1 MLNKPNW
8 KSTLKSLLYLTP
20 ALLFIGIFNI
30 YPIFKSL
37 AMSFYQDYNI
47 FSGEIGSYGLE
58 NFIEIFNDPAFFRA
72 IWNTFIFVLGV
83 VPISIVLSLFIA
95 VMLNRIQWLS
105 DFFRSVYFLPFV
117 TSTVAIS
124 IVWNWLY
131 HTRYGLINYLLS
143 FIGVDPI
150 AWLTDPNWA
159 LPALIIMSIW
169 KGLGYNII
177 LFLVGLNNIDKTY
190 YQAARI
196 DGANSWKQFTQ
207 ITVPLLSPYI
217 LLVSIIG
224 VINSFKVFT
233 EVYSLFSGRPGPAG
247 SALTMVFYIY
257 EKFYTEFQYGV
268 ATAAGIVLFLIIL
281 IFTLL
286 QRWISNRFIYN

>member
-1 MLNKPNW
+1 MASKPTW
-8 KSTLKSLLYLTP
+8 KSTFKSLLYLLP
-20 ALLFIGIFNI
+20 ALIFIGIFNI

-37 AMSFYQDYNI
+37 AMSFYEEYNI
-47 FSGEIGSYGLE
+47 FSGEVGAYGLG
-58 NFIEIFNDPAFFRA
+58 NFTAIFNDPDFFRA
-72 IWNTFIFVLGV
+72 ISNTFIFVLGV
-83 VPISIVLSLFIA
+83 IPVSIIISLFVAI
-95 VMLNRIQWLS
+95 MLNRIKVLS
-105 DFFRSVYFLPFV
+105 SFFRSVYFLPFV

-131 HTRYGLINYLLS
+131 HTRYGLINYFLS
-143 FIGVDPI
+143 FVGIDAI
-150 AWLTDPNWA
+150 AWLTNPDFA

-177 LFLVGLNNIDKTY
+177 LFLVGLNNIDETY
-190 YQAARI
+190 YKAARI
-196 DGANSWKQFTQ
+196 DGADNRQQFIN
-207 ITVPLLSPYI
+207 ITIPLLSPYI

-257 EKFYTEFQYGV
+257 EKFYTEYQYGM
-268 ATAAGIVLFLIIL
+268 ATAAGIILFLIIL

-286 QRWISNRFIYN
+286 QRWISSRFIYD

>member
-1 MLNKPNW
+1 MLNKPTW
-8 KSTLKSLLYLTP
+8 KSTLQSLLYLAP
-20 ALLFIGIFNI
+20 ALIFIGIFNI

-47 FSGEIGSYGLE
+47 FTGEVGSYGLE
-58 NFIEIFNDPAFFRA
+58 NFVEIFNDPSFFKA
-72 IWNTFIFVLGV
+72 ISNTFVFVLGV
-83 VPISIVLSLFIA
+83 VPISIILSLFIA
-95 VMLNRIQWLS
+95 VMLNRITGLS

-131 HTRYGLINYLLS
+131 HTRYGLINYFLS
-143 FIGVDPI
+143 FMGVDPI

-177 LFLVGLNNIDKTY
+177 LFLVGLNNIDEMY
-190 YQAARI
+190 YRAARV
-196 DGANSWKQFTQ
+196 DGADSWKQFTQ
-207 ITVPLLSPYI
+207 ITVPLLNPYI

-281 IFTLL
+281 VFTLL
-286 QRWISNRFIYN
+286 QRWVSKRFIYN

>member
-1 MLNKPNW
+1 MQNKPSW
-8 KSTLKSLLYLTP
+8 KSTFQSLLYLAP
-20 ALLFIGIFNI
+20 ALILIGIFNI

-37 AMSFYQDYNI
+37 AMSFYTDYNI
-47 FSGEIGSYGLE
+47 FTGEVKSYGLD
-58 NFIEIFNDPAFFRA
+58 NFSRIFADPNFFRA
-72 IWNTFIFVLGV
+72 IKNTFFFVLGV
-83 VPISIVLSLFIA
+83 VPISIVISLAIA
-95 VMLNRIQWLS
+95 ILLNRIPKLS

-117 TSTVAIS
+117 TSTVAVS

-131 HTRYGLINYLLS
+131 HTRFGLINYFLS

-150 AWLTDPNWA
+150 AWLTDPNYSIMA
-159 LPALIIMSIW
+159 LVIMSVW

-177 LFLVGLNNIDKTY
+177 LFLVGLNNINKTY
-190 YQAARI
+190 YQAAEV
-196 DGANSWKQFTQ
+196 DGAKSWQQFTN

-233 EVYSLFSGRPGPAG
+233 EVYSLFAGRPGPAG

-257 EKFYTEFQYGV
+257 EKFYTEYQYGV
-268 ATAAGIVLFLIIL
+268 ASAAGIVLFLIIL
-281 IFTLL
+281 VFTLL
-286 QRWISNRFIYN
+286 QRLISNRFVHN

>member
-1 MLNKPNW
+1 MLTKPTW
-8 KSTLKSLLYLTP
+8 KSTLQSLLYLAP
-20 ALLFIGIFNI
+20 ALIFIGIFNI

-47 FSGEIGSYGLE
+47 FTGEVGSYGLE
-58 NFIEIFNDPAFFRA
+58 NFVEIFNDPSFFQA
-72 IWNTFIFVLGV
+72 IGNTFLFVLGV
-83 VPISIVLSLFIA
+83 VPISIILSLFIA
-95 VMLNRIQWLS
+95 VMLNRIKWLS
-105 DFFRSVYFLPFV
+105 DFFRSIYFLPFV

-159 LPALIIMSIW
+159 MPALIIMSIW

-177 LFLVGLNNIDKTY
+177 LFLVGINNIDEMY
-190 YQAARI
+190 YRAARI
-196 DGANSWKQFTQ
+196 DGADSWKQFTQ

-281 IFTLL
+281 VFTLL
-286 QRWISNRFIYN
+286 QRWVSKRFIYN

>member
-1 MLNKPNW
+1 MRNKPSW
-8 KSTLKSLLYLTP
+8 KSTLQSLLYLAP
-20 ALLFIGIFNI
+20 ALTLITVFNI

-37 AMSFYQDYNI
+37 AMSFYTDYNI
-47 FSGEIGSYGLE
+47 FTGEVKSYGLQ
-58 NFIEIFNDPAFFRA
+58 NFTKIFADPNFFRA
-72 IWNTFIFVLGV
+72 IKNTFFFVLGV
-83 VPISIVLSLFIA
+83 VPISIVISLAIA
-95 VMLNRIQWLS
+95 ILLNRIPKLS

-117 TSTVAIS
+117 TSTVAVS

-131 HTRYGLINYLLS
+131 HTRFGLINYFLS
-143 FIGVDPI
+143 FVGVDAI
-150 AWLTDPNWA
+150 SWLTDPNYSIMA
-159 LPALIIMSIW
+159 LVIMSVW

-177 LFLVGLNNIDKTY
+177 LFLVGLNNINKTY
-190 YQAARI
+190 YQAAEI
-196 DGANSWKQFTQ
+196 DGAKGWQKFTN

-257 EKFYTEFQYGV
+257 EKFYTEYQYGV
-268 ATAAGIVLFLIIL
+268 ASAAGIVLFLIIL

-286 QRWISNRFIYN
+286 QRFVSNKFVHN

>member
-1 MLNKPNW
+1 MVNKPTL
-8 KSTLKSLLYLTP
+8 KSTLKSLLYLSP
-20 ALLFIGIFNI
+20 ALIFIGIFNI
-30 YPIFKSL
+30 FPIFKSL
-37 AMSFYQDYNI
+37 AMSFYEDYNI
-47 FSGEIGSYGLE
+47 FTGEVGEYGFD
-58 NFIEIFNDPAFFRA
+58 NFVEIFSDPDFFTA
-72 IWNTFIFVLGV
+72 IWNTFLFVLGV
-83 VPISIVLSLFIA
+83 VPLSIVFSLVIA
-95 VMLNRIQWLS
+95 IFLNRIEILS
-105 DFFRSVYFLPFV
+105 SFFRSIYFLPFV

-143 FIGVDPI
+143 FIGIDTI
-150 AWLTDPNWA
+150 SWLTDPDWA

-196 DGANSWKQFTQ
+196 DGARSWQQFTN

-257 EKFYTEFQYGV
+257 EKFYTEYQYGV
-268 ATAAGIVLFLIIL
+268 ATAAGIVLFFIIL

-286 QRWISNRFIYN
+286 QRWVSKKFIYS

>member
-1 MLNKPNW
+1 MRRKPTW
-8 KSTLKSLLYLTP
+8 KSTLQSLLYLAP
-20 ALLFIGIFNI
+20 ALIFIGIFNI
-30 YPIFKSL
+30 YPIFYSL
-37 AMSFYQDYNI
+37 AMSFYEDYNI
-47 FSGEIGSYGLE
+47 FTGEVSQYGLA
-58 NFIEIFNDPAFFRA
+58 NFVEIFNDPTFFTA
-72 IWNTFIFVLGV
+72 IRNTFLFVLGV
-83 VPISIVLSLFIA
+83 VPISIVLSLLIA
-95 VMLNRIQWLS
+95 LLLNKVKILS
-105 DFFRSVYFLPFV
+105 SFFRSIYFLPFV
-117 TSTVAIS
+117 TSTVAVS

-131 HTRYGLINYLLS
+131 HTRYGLINYFLG
-143 FIGVDPI
+143 FVGIEPI

-177 LFLVGLNNIDKTY
+177 LFLVGLNNIDETY

-196 DGANSWKQFTQ
+196 DGARSWEQFKN

-233 EVYSLFSGRPGPAG
+233 EVYALFSGRPGPTN

-257 EKFYTEFQYGV
+257 EKFYTEYQYGI

-281 IFTLL
+281 LFTLL
-286 QRWISNRFIYN
+286 QRWISKRFIYN

>member
-1 MLNKPNW
+1 MMDKPTW
-8 KSTLKSLLYLTP
+8 KSTGKSLLYLLP
-20 ALLFIGIFNI
+20 ALILIGIFNI

-37 AMSFYQDYNI
+37 AMSFYEDYNI
-47 FSGEIGSYGLE
+47 FTGEVGEYGLS
-58 NFIEIFNDPAFFRA
+58 NFIEIFNDPDFFTA

-83 VPISIVLSLFIA
+83 VPISIVVALVIA
-95 VMLNRIQWLS
+95 ILLNRINVLS
-105 DFFRSVYFLPFV
+105 NFFRSVYFLPFV

-131 HTRYGLINYLLS
+131 HTRYGLINYFLGFL
-143 FIGVDPI
+143 GLDPI

-196 DGANSWKQFTQ
+196 DGARSWQQFKN
-207 ITVPLLSPYI
+207 ITIPLLSPYI

-233 EVYSLFSGRPGPAG
+233 EVYSFFSGRPGPAG

-257 EKFYTEFQYGV
+257 EKFYTEYQYGI
-268 ATAAGIVLFLIIL
+268 ATAAGIVLFFIIL

-286 QRWISNRFIYN
+286 QRWISKRFIYN

>member
-1 MLNKPNW
+1 MMQKPTW
-8 KSTLKSLLYLTP
+8 KSTLKSFLYLAP
-20 ALLFIGIFNI
+20 ALIFIGIFNI

-37 AMSFYQDYNI
+37 AMSFYENYNI
-47 FSGEIGSYGLE
+47 FTGEVGSYGLS
-58 NFIEIFNDPAFFRA
+58 NFKEIFSDPSFYTA
-72 IWNTFIFVLGV
+72 IRNTFIFVLGV
-83 VPISIVLSLFIA
+83 VPASIIISLFVA
-95 VMLNRIQWLS
+95 MMLNRINILS
-105 DFFRSVYFLPFV
+105 SFFRSIYFLPFV
-117 TSTVAIS
+117 TSTVAVS

-131 HTRYGLINYLLS
+131 HTRYGLINYFLS
-143 FIGVDPI
+143 FVGVEPM
-150 AWLTDPNWA
+150 AWLTNPKFA

-177 LFLVGLNNIDKTY
+177 LFLVGLNNIDKNY
-190 YQAARI
+190 YRAARV
-196 DGANSWKQFTQ
+196 DGASNWQQFVN
-207 ITVPLLSPYI
+207 ITMPLLNPYI

-257 EKFYTEFQYGV
+257 EKFYTEYQYGV

-281 IFTLL
+281 VFTLL
-286 QRWISNRFIYN
+286 QRLVSKRFIYN

>member
-1 MLNKPNW
+1 MQTKPTL
-8 KSTLKSLLYLTP
+8 KSTLKSLLYLLP
-20 ALLFIGIFNI
+20 ALVLISIFNI

-37 AMSFYQDYNI
+37 AMSFYEDYNI
-47 FSGEIGSYGLE
+47 FSGEVRSYGFG
-58 NFIEIFNDPAFFRA
+58 NFIDIFQDPHFFTA
-72 IWNTFIFVLGV
+72 IRNTFIFVLGV
-83 VPISIVLSLFIA
+83 IPISIIVSLFVAI
-95 VMLNRIQWLS
+95 MLNRAKVLS
-105 DFFRSVYFLPFV
+105 SFFRSVYFLPFV

-131 HTRYGLINYLLS
+131 HTRYGLINYFLS
-143 FIGVDPI
+143 FIGIDAI
-150 AWLTDPNWA
+150 AWLTNPKFA

-177 LFLVGLNNIDKTY
+177 LFLVGLNNIDETY

-196 DGANSWKQFTQ
+196 DGADNQQQFIN

-257 EKFYTEFQYGV
+257 EKFYTEYQYGI

-286 QRWISNRFIYN
+286 QRWISSRFIYD

>member
-1 MLNKPNW
+1 MLKKPTW
-8 KSTLKSLLYLTP
+8 KSTLQSLLYLLP
-20 ALLFIGIFNI
+20 ALTFIGIFNI

-37 AMSFYQDYNI
+37 AMSSYEDYNT
-47 FSGEIGSYGLE
+47 FTGEVGEYGLA
-58 NFIEIFNDPAFFRA
+58 NFIEIFNDPSFFTA
-72 IWNTFIFVLGV
+72 IRNTFIFVLGV
-83 VPISIVLSLFIA
+83 VPISIVFSLLIA
-95 VMLNRIQWLS
+95 IMLNRIEILS
-105 DFFRSVYFLPFV
+105 SFFRSVYFLPFV

-131 HTRYGLINYLLS
+131 HTRYGLINYFLG
-143 FIGVDPI
+143 FIGIDPI
-150 AWLTDPNWA
+150 AWLTSPDFA

-196 DGANSWKQFTQ
+196 DGARSWQQFVN

-257 EKFYTEFQYGV
+257 EKFYTEYQYGV

-281 IFTLL
+281 VFTLL
-286 QRWISNRFIYN
+286 QRWVSKRFIYN

>member
-1 MLNKPNW
+1 MLNKPTW
-8 KSTLKSLLYLTP
+8 KSTAQSLLYLLP
-20 ALLFIGIFNI
+20 ALTLIGIFNI

-37 AMSFYQDYNI
+37 AMSFYEDYNI
-47 FSGEIGSYGLE
+47 FTGEVGEYGLA
-58 NFIEIFNDPAFFRA
+58 NFVEIFNDPSFFTA
-72 IWNTFIFVLGV
+72 IGNTFLFVLGV
-83 VPISIVLSLFIA
+83 VPLSIVLSLVIA
-95 VMLNRIQWLS
+95 VLLNRIKVLS
-105 DFFRSVYFLPFV
+105 SFFRSVYFLPFV

-131 HTRYGLINYLLS
+131 HTRYGLINYFLS
-143 FIGVDPI
+143 FVGVEPI
-150 AWLTDPNWA
+150 AWLTDPDWA

-177 LFLVGLNNIDKTY
+177 LLLVGLNNIDKTY

-196 DGANSWKQFTQ
+196 DGAKSWQQFTN

-257 EKFYTEFQYGV
+257 EKFYTEYQYGV
-268 ATAAGIVLFLIIL
+268 ATAAGIVLFFIIL

-286 QRWISNRFIYN
+286 QRLISNRFIHN

>member
-1 MLNKPNW
+1 MLNKPTW
-8 KSTLKSLLYLTP
+8 KSTGKSLLYLLP
-20 ALLFIGIFNI
+20 ALIFIGIFNI

-37 AMSFYQDYNI
+37 AMSFYEDYNI
-47 FSGEIGSYGLE
+47 FTGEVGDYGLS
-58 NFIEIFNDPAFFRA
+58 NFVEIFNDPDFFQA

-83 VPISIVLSLFIA
+83 VPISIVLSLVFAIL
-95 VMLNRIQWLS
+95 LNRIKVLS
-105 DFFRSVYFLPFV
+105 SFFRSVYFLPFV
-117 TSTVAIS
+117 TSTVAVS

-131 HTRYGLINYLLS
+131 HTRYGLINYLLG
-143 FIGVDPI
+143 FIGIDPI

-196 DGANSWKQFTQ
+196 DGARSWQQFTN

-257 EKFYTEFQYGV
+257 EKFYTEYQYGV
-268 ATAAGIVLFLIIL
+268 ATAAGIVLFFIIL

-286 QRWISNRFIYN
+286 QRWVSKRFIYN

>member
-1 MLNKPNW
+1 MVNKPTW
-8 KSTLKSLLYLTP
+8 KSTFQSLLYLAP
-20 ALLFIGIFNI
+20 ALIFIGIFNI

-37 AMSFYQDYNI
+37 AMSFYEDYNI
-47 FSGEIGSYGLE
+47 FTGEVGRYGLA
-58 NFIEIFNDPAFFRA
+58 NFIEIFNDPDFFRA
-72 IWNTFIFVLGV
+72 ISNTFLFVLGV
-83 VPISIVLSLFIA
+83 VPISIVLSLGIA
-95 VMLNRIQWLS
+95 VLLNRIKVFS
-105 DFFRSVYFLPFV
+105 SFFRSVYFLPFV

-131 HTRYGLINYLLS
+131 HTRYGLVNYLLS
-143 FIGVDPI
+143 FLGVETI
-150 AWLTDPNWA
+150 SWLTDPDWA
-159 LPALIIMSIW
+159 LPALIIMSVW

-196 DGANSWKQFTQ
+196 DGARSWQQFTN

-233 EVYSLFSGRPGPAG
+233 EVYSLFSGRPGPGG

-257 EKFYTEFQYGV
+257 EKFYTEYQYGV
-268 ATAAGIVLFLIIL
+268 ATAAGIVLFFIIL

-286 QRWISNRFIYN
+286 QRWVSKRFIHS